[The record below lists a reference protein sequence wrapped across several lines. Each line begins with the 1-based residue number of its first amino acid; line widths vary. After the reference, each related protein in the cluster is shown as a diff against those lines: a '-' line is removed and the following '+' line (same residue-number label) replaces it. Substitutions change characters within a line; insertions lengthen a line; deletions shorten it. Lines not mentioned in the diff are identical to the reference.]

1 MVDHISEKPGLVLLV
16 AQVKK
21 AKNVVLVAGT

>member
-1 MVDHISEKPGLVLLV
+1 MVDHISEKPGLELLV
-16 AQVKK
+16 DPAKK